1 MPARRRSHR
10 TRPLL
15 AALALTAATVAGA
28 AAEGYYDAYG
38 NWVDLAPPARIYRA
52 PPVYAAPPRD
62 GGPIIVYAEPPA
74 IYDDVPLEAPP
85 RALGRRL
92 LERPG
97 EDVPVP
103 RGYRLL
109 RRGALSPEF
118 RDDPRDLAVAPDD
131 GYDPPAVRRLEQRRQ
146 ALQAPP
152 VIEPGDDGWRAAP
165 SAVPRSEARI
175 LHVEPA
181 PDAGV
186 EAAPPAEGGPA
197 ILRPNPEQRSA
208 VNLSRALDALAV
220 YAPAKKAAV
229 KLDDAADRNAAM
241 KKANAWL
248 VTASA
253 LPATPATIRALD
265 KLLGI
270 PVDKDSTAL
279 PGAGTSVEKPKVGKP
294 ADVSA
299 LEGRLRSYADTRVR
313 NGTTPPLMFGEGGKK
328 LDGEELA
335 GLDLFLGIRPAGNV
349 VAETNGR

>member
-1 MPARRRSHR
+1 MPARRRDHR

-15 AALALTAATVAGA
+15 TALALLLGSAGGA

-38 NWVDLAPPARIYRA
+38 NWVELAPPPRIYRA
-52 PPVYAAPPRD
+52 PPVYAAPPVD

-74 IYDDVPLEAPP
+74 IYEDAPVDPPP
-85 RALGRRL
+85 RAYGRRL

-97 EDVPVP
+97 EDIPVP

-109 RRGALSPEF
+109 RRGELPPEF
-118 RDDPRDLAVAPDD
+118 RDDPRGPRRRA
-131 GYDPPAVRRLEQRRQ
+131 GRRLRPARDP
-146 ALQAPP
+146 APGAAP
-152 VIEPGDDGWRAAP
+152 AGAGGAAGDRAGVDGSRAAP
-165 SAVPRSEARI
+165 STIPRSEARI
-175 LHVEPA
+175 LHVDPEPQ
-181 PDAGV
+181 AGV
-186 EAAPPAEGGPA
+186 DAAPPAEGGPA
-197 ILRPNPEQRSA
+197 ILRPSPEQRA
-208 VNLSRALDALAV
+208 TVNLSRALDALSV

-299 LEGRLRSYADTRVR
+299 LEGRLRSYADTRSR

-335 GLDLFLGIRPAGNV
+335 GLDLFLGIRPGGNV